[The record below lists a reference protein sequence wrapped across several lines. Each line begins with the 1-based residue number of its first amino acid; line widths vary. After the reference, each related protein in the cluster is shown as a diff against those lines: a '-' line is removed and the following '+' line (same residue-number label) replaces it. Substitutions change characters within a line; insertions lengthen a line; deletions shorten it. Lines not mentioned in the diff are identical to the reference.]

1 LKKAIDMPT
10 KVLHSSRPKVSAT
23 DFSRNEI
30 IAFLNKKLAKHDIE
44 KAFIFGSV
52 ANGECGN
59 WSDIDVIIVKQT
71 DVAFIE
77 RGAEFFDLFDL
88 GIPVDILVYTPQEF
102 HLLMQ
107 DPSPFWRKIQNSMIQ
122 IY

>member
-1 LKKAIDMPT
+1 MPNE
-10 KVLHSSRPKVSAT
+10 VLHSSRPTISVT
-23 DFSRNEI
+23 DFSRDEI
-30 IAFLNKKLAKHDIE
+30 IAFLHKKLAQHDIE
-44 KAFIFGSV
+44 KAFIFGSL
-52 ANGECGN
+52 ANGECSN

-71 DVAFIE
+71 DVVFIE

-102 HLLMQ
+102 NLLLQ
-107 DPSPFWRKIQNSMIQ
+107 DPSPFWRQIQNSMIQ

>member
-1 LKKAIDMPT
+1 MST
-10 KVLHSSRPKVSAT
+10 KVLYSSRPTISVT
-23 DFSRNEI
+23 DFSRDEI
-30 IAFLNKKLAKHDIE
+30 IAFLRQKLAQHDIE
-44 KAFIFGSV
+44 KAFLFGSV
-52 ANGECGN
+52 ANGECSN
-59 WSDIDVIIVKQT
+59 WSDIDVIVVKQT

-88 GIPVDILVYTPQEF
+88 GIPVDILVYTPEEF

-107 DPSPFWRKIQNSMIQ
+107 DPSPFWRQIQNSMIQ